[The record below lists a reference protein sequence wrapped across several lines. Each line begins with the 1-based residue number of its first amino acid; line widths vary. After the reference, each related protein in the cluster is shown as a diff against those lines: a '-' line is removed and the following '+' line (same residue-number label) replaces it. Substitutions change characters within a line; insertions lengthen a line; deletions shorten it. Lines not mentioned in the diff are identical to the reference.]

1 MKTGQ
6 MVASSVMHRT
16 RNPSAALHVS
26 STSVTMNFEELIP
39 DSQKSVE
46 KAPRSVRIYLT
57 KIYV

>member
-1 MKTGQ
+1 

-26 STSVTMNFEELIP
+26 STSVTMNSEELIQ
-39 DSQKSVE
+39 DSQTSVE
-46 KAPRSVRIYLT
+46 KAPCSVRIYLT